1 MFIVG
6 IAIVGIT
13 VFGLLRLR
21 WNHPDVRSFA
31 RRMGAAFIV
40 FSMATSG
47 LLMFGE
53 SANAA
58 IVPTVEM
65 GTSENFSVLAGSAVT
80 NTGTSAFANSVG
92 VWPGTVI
99 TGVTPA
105 MIGPSGTIEAGTSVA
120 QEAQTDLTAAYED
133 AAGRPIDVITPT
145 TQLGGL
151 VLIGG
156 VYAAP
161 GKAALGL
168 TGTLTLDGGGD
179 PNSVFIF
186 QTDFALDTAASSNI
200 LLVNGAL
207 ECNVFWQVGGA
218 ATLGASST
226 FVGSIL
232 AQTAITVGAGV
243 EFHGHALARDAAVT
257 LDTDT
262 FSEPTCT
269 AVAPAT
275 TSTTEPATTSTT
287 EPATTSTT
295 EPATTSTTEP
305 ATTSTTQL
313 PTTTTTEPV
322 TTTAQLFTTPTEPVT
337 ATTLDPLVAPT
348 IQPDVVTATTLAAE
362 STLGTTQN
370 VTPSEIP
377 FTGLRS
383 RAIFLLAAS
392 IFFLGWVAL
401 FASREEER

>member
-1 MFIVG
+1 M
-6 IAIVGIT
+6 A
-13 VFGLLRLR
+13 
-21 WNHPDVRSFA
+21 
-31 RRMGAAFIV
+31 AAFVV

-58 IVPTVEM
+58 IVPTVDM
-65 GTSENFSVLAGSAVT
+65 GTADDFSVLAGSTVT

-120 QEAQTDLTAAYED
+120 QAAQADLTTAYVD
-133 AAGRPIDVITPT
+133 AAGRPVDVT
-145 TQLGGL
+145 TSTGQLGGL

-161 GKAALGL
+161 SKAALGL
-168 TGTLTLDGGGD
+168 TGILTLDGGGNS
-179 PNSVFIF
+179 NSVFIF
-186 QTDFALDTAASSNI
+186 QTDFAFDTAASSNI

-262 FSEPTCT
+262 FTEPTCA
-269 AVAPAT
+269 AVDPTTTTVPVTTSTTVPVTTSTTVPVT
-275 TSTTEPATTSTT
+275 TSTTEPGTTTTTQLSTTSTEPVATSTTEPVTTSTT
-287 EPATTSTT
+287 EPGTT
-295 EPATTSTTEP
+295 P
-305 ATTSTTQL
+305 TTQL
-313 PTTTTTEPV
+313 STTS
-322 TTTAQLFTTPTEPVT
+322 TEPVT
-337 ATTLDPLVAPT
+337 ATSLDLVVPT
-348 IQPDVVTATTLAAE
+348 TRPDVAAVTLAAE
-362 STLGTTQN
+362 STFGAFHA
-370 VTPSEIP
+370 VAPSELP
-377 FTGLRS
+377 LSGLRL
-383 RAIFLLAAS
+383 RATLLLAAS
-392 IFFLGWVAL
+392 IFVLGWVTL
-401 FASREEER
+401 FVSRGGNDEKVTESKHSG

>member
-6 IAIVGIT
+6 VAIVVIT
-13 VFGLLRLR
+13 VFSSLRLR
-21 WNHPDVRSFA
+21 WSHPDVRSFA

-80 NTGTSAFANSVG
+80 NTGTSAFPNSVG
-92 VWPGTVI
+92 VWPGTAI

-120 QEAQTDLTAAYED
+120 EGAQADLTAAYED
-133 AAGRPIDVITPT
+133 AASRPIDVTTPT

-168 TGTLTLDGGGD
+168 TGTLTLDGGGNS
-179 PNSVFIF
+179 NSVFIF

-200 LLVNGAL
+200 LLINGAL
-207 ECNVFWQVGGA
+207 ECNVFWQVGGS
-218 ATLGASST
+218 ATLGASSI
-226 FVGSIL
+226 FAGSIL

-243 EFHGHALARDAAVT
+243 GFHGRALARDAAVT

-262 FSEPTCT
+262 FSEPTCA
-269 AVAPAT
+269 AVDPT
-275 TSTTEPATTSTT
+275 TTTIEPVTTTTTEPATTTTTTT
-287 EPATTSTT
+287 EPTTTTTT
-295 EPATTSTTEP
+295 EPT
-305 ATTSTTQL
+305 TTSTTQL
-313 PTTTTTEPV
+313 ATTTTIEPV
-322 TTTAQLFTTPTEPVT
+322 TTTTQPITMPTEPGT
-337 ATTLDPLVAPT
+337 PTTLDPLVAPT
-348 IQPDVVTATTLAAE
+348 VQPDVVTVTTLAE
-362 STLGTTQN
+362 STLGATHI
-370 VTPSEIP
+370 VTASEIP
-377 FTGLRS
+377 LTGLRS
-383 RAIFLLAAS
+383 RAIFLMAAS
-392 IFFLGWVAL
+392 IFVLGWVAL
-401 FASREEER
+401 FVSREEEQ